1 MREPILRFYI
11 TEFVASTVAEV
22 PVIST
27 TEIAMATD
35 SVESTGKNLYF
46 VFCSILP
53 SEKYPLDVGANMT
66 HWDNE
71 QFNISTIIQCVGG
84 CSKKNELMWWKENI
98 NSRTSHGNSK
108 F

>member
-22 PVIST
+22 PVIPT

-66 HWDNE
+66 H
-71 QFNISTIIQCVGG
+71 
-84 CSKKNELMWWKENI
+84 
-98 NSRTSHGNSK
+98 
-108 F
+108 